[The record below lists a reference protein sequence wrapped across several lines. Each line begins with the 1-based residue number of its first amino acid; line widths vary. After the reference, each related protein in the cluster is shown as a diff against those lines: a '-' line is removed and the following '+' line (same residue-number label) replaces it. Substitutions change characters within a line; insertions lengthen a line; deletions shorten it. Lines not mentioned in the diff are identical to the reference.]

1 MKKPALILVSP
12 KGEANVGGI
21 ARLMANFGLT
31 ELRIVSPRLSLD
43 DPEVKKRALGA
54 YELVENAKIFSSLE
68 LALAD
73 LSFSVAYTMRLAG
86 PRPSGESLESLDQ
99 NFYLKSQ
106 PWALVFGREDNGLDS
121 SELRL
126 CSYQIQIP
134 TEEVFPSINLT
145 SSVAIAL
152 WDWYSKTKGKEK
164 IEAHAGARPD
174 HGEVE
179 IFFSQLRDLL
189 SGVGFIKH
197 VESDHILR
205 DLRDLY
211 HRADPNDRDLRIL
224 FGMVSDL
231 KRVLLQKA
239 SKISNS

>member
-1 MKKPALILVSP
+1 MRKPAVILVSP
-12 KGEANVGGI
+12 KGAANVGGV
-21 ARLMANFGLT
+21 ARLMANFGLS

-73 LSFSVAYTMRLAG
+73 LTFSAAYTMRLAG
-86 PRPSGESLESLDQ
+86 PRPSGDTLESLEEK
-99 NFYLKSQ
+99 FYFKSQ
-106 PWALVFGREDNGLDS
+106 AWGMVFGREDNGLDS

-126 CSYQIQIP
+126 CSFQIQIP

-145 SSVAIAL
+145 SSVAISL
-152 WDWYSKTKGKEK
+152 WDWYSKTKGREK
-164 IEAHAGARPD
+164 VKAHSGARP
-174 HGEVE
+174 HHHEVE
-179 IFFSQLRDLL
+179 IFFLQLRDLL
-189 SGVGFIKH
+189 AGIGFIKH

-224 FGMVSDL
+224 FGTISDL
-231 KRVLLQKA
+231 KRVLLEKA
-239 SKISNS
+239 PKISNS